1 MFKLFKA
8 LFIINNMSL
17 EYYLLSRKKY
27 DSIINYLKEII
38 ENYNDIFSYTTELD
52 IDEGNTMLDC
62 FQPNVHKDQM
72 TNKLIVVSHLRHIC
86 EENIQKLC
94 IHEFVNDTIDI
105 GQERS
110 QNITYCK
117 VCEYTVPI

>member
-8 LFIINNMSL
+8 LLTINNMSL
-17 EYYLLSRKKY
+17 EYYLLCKKKY
-27 DSIINYLKEII
+27 DNIINYLKEII
-38 ENYNDIFSYTTELD
+38 ENYNDIFSYTTELN
-52 IDEGNTMLDC
+52 IDEVETMMDC
-62 FQPNVHKDQM
+62 FQPIVHKDQI
-72 TNKLIVVSHLRHIC
+72 TNKLVAVSHMRDIC
-86 EENIQKLC
+86 EKNIQKLC
-94 IHEFVNDTIDI
+94 IHEFVNDTVDI